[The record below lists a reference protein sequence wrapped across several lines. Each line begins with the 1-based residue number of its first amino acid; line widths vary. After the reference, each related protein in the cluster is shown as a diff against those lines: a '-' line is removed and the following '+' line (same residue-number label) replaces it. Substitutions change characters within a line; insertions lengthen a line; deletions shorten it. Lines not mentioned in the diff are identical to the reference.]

1 MILPRLTG
9 IVALPETIPSG
20 GAPSPIVSRYTFG
33 SHAGDSGGHGRGQR
47 VLDGSGLDRDP
58 ARGPVPP
65 RAVPRLSLV
74 RVVPPRDPDGGSAPA
89 PGAEAPRPGGFGV
102 RSSRRERLLLANFL
116 AHLPASDQLRPV
128 RSGAGVGLSAVPVRP
143 ARPRRGRRRAV

>member
-33 SHAGDSGGHGRGQR
+33 SHARDSGGHGRGQR

-58 ARGPVPP
+58 ARGPVLP
-65 RAVPRLSLV
+65 RAVPHLPLV
-74 RVVPPRDPDGGSAPA
+74 RFVPPRDPDGGSAPA
-89 PGAEAPRPGGFGV
+89 PGAEAPRPGESV
-102 RSSRRERLLLANFL
+102 
-116 AHLPASDQLRPV
+116 
-128 RSGAGVGLSAVPVRP
+128 VRP
-143 ARPRRGRRRAV
+143 AWRDRRL